1 VDRSSPAGFSSSLPG
16 RIRRGE
22 VNEVVVA
29 AYVHALA
36 TDLLEKARQEERGQ
50 TMAEYAVILTVITVL
65 VLAALLFLGGKITG
79 VIERVGSV
87 IN

>member
-1 VDRSSPAGFSSSLPG
+1 
-16 RIRRGE
+16 

-29 AYVHALA
+29 AYVHARVI
-36 TDLLEKARQEERGQ
+36 DLLERARHEERGQ

-65 VLAALLFLGGKITG
+65 ILAALLFLSGRITG
-79 VIERVGSV
+79 VINRVGSV

>member
-1 VDRSSPAGFSSSLPG
+1 
-16 RIRRGE
+16 
-22 VNEVVVA
+22 VNEVIVA
-29 AYVHALA
+29 AYVHALV

-65 VLAALLFLGGKITG
+65 VLAALLFLGGRITG